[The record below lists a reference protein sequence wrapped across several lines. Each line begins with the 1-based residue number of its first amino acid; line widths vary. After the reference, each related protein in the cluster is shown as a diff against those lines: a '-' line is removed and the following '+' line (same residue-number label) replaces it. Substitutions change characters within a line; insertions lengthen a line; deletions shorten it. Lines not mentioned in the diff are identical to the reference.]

1 MNRLTALVALGV
13 LVIGGAILFLL
24 ARPEPARGPGV
35 PMAGGPAADSRDEES
50 APVDPDAVHI
60 PPQFQGSWAPDRLSC
75 AAQGETARVDIT
87 ADGMDF
93 YESSGRLLQVTPLS
107 GGREHAISLQVTG
120 EGQSWT
126 RTIHLRRV
134 GHELAFRDVEESEDR
149 LLIRC

>member
-1 MNRLTALVALGV
+1 MNRLAALVVLGV

-24 ARPEPARGPGV
+24 ARPEAARGPSV
-35 PMAGGPAADSRDEES
+35 TMAGGPVTES
-50 APVDPDAVHI
+50 NGESGDPADPDAEHV

-75 AAQGETARVDIT
+75 TTRGETARVEIT
-87 ADGMDF
+87 ADGMNF
-93 YESSGRLLQVTPLS
+93 YESSGGLLQVTALN
-107 GGREHAISLQVTG
+107 GGREHAIALQVTG

-134 GHELAFRDVEESEDR
+134 GHELAFRDAEETEER

>member
-1 MNRLTALVALGV
+1 MNRLAALVVLGV

-24 ARPEPARGPGV
+24 ARPEPARGPSV
-35 PMAGGPAADSRDEES
+35 PMSGGPAADSNDEAA
-50 APVDPDAVHI
+50 APVDPDAEHV

-75 AAQGETARVDIT
+75 TTRGETARVEIT
-87 ADGMDF
+87 ADGMNF

-107 GGREHAISLQVTG
+107 GGREHAISLQMTG

-134 GHELAFRDVEESEDR
+134 GHELALRDAEETEDR